1 MMKQQEQVKE
11 FQLAFNHPVANVPT
25 FMDKNRAEARMNWVK
40 EEVDEFLDANNV
52 IDQADALVDALYFI
66 LGTAVEIGVDLE
78 PVFNIVQEANMSK
91 LWCDGKPHFRAD
103 GKVIKPEGWQAPE
116 PQIQAEIERQMK

>member
-1 MMKQQEQVKE
+1 MKQQEQVKE